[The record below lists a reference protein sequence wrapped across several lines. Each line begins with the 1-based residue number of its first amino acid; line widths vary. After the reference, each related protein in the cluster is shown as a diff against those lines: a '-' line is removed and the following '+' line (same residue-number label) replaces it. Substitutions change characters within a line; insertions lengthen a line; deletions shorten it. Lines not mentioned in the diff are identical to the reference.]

1 MSCPLSFL
9 FGAGRVWLVGQAIR
23 PPCVGFGVA
32 FPARV
37 GGWAGLGFGFSLAV
51 LGGVGL
57 LGGTGGGSSFYSV
70 FGVSWSIAYTV
81 DGYFSLMCLAL
92 CAYGSIR
99 VWLYVGRRGLL
110 LAGLYCV
117 GGLAVFV

>member
-1 MSCPLSFL
+1 MWAVPVLFLSCSCPFQLGFWGGYSCPRGWLSF
-9 FGAGRVWLVGQAIR
+9 
-23 PPCVGFGVA
+23 P
-32 FPARV
+32 RV

-51 LGGVGL
+51 LCGVGL

-70 FGVSWSIAYTV
+70 FGDCWSIAYTGI
-81 DGYFSLMCLAL
+81 GYFSLMCLAL